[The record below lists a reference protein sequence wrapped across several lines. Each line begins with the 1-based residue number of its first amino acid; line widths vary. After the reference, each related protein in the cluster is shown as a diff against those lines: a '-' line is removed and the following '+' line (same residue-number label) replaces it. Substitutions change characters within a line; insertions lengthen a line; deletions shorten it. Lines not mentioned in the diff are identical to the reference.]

1 MIGRIRALG
10 LWLAL
15 GLALGLAL
23 AAAFASGAVAQESVR
38 VPEAATGSGAK
49 HIAIAAKHMA
59 VAAHPLAA
67 DAGREILRAGG
78 SAVDAAIAMQ
88 LVLGLVEP
96 QSSGLG
102 GGAFI
107 VHFDAAKSGVTT
119 YDGRETAPAS
129 AKPDRFLKNGQP
141 MDFDEAV
148 RSGLSIGVPGVMRV
162 MELAHQRHGKLPWA
176 RLFEPAITLAYAGFP
191 ISQRLHLLV
200 RWQGAEYF
208 APAARAYFFDEAG
221 AARPSGYVLKN
232 PVYGATLRVL
242 AERGA
247 AEFYQGAIADA
258 IVEAVNASPTAQGD
272 LTRADL
278 GGYQAKERAAVCFA
292 YRGHKICGMGPPSSG
307 GITIAQTLKLIEPF
321 AEVQGPDASLSGAAL
336 HVIAEAEKLA
346 YADRNRYL
354 ADPDVIAMPDGL
366 LDDAYLA
373 ERRTL
378 IDLAKAMPKPA
389 AGLPPGLAKRS
400 FGSDATREV
409 AGTSH
414 LSVVDDAG
422 NAVAMTTTIESA
434 FGSGHWAAGFLLNNQ
449 LTDFSFRPADQD
461 GVAIANA
468 VAGGKRPRS
477 SMSPTIVLDSAG
489 AFEAATGS
497 PGGSRI
503 ILFVIKSLIA
513 MLDWGLDPQAASGLI
528 NFGSEGG
535 PFVIEYG
542 LSSIWPALKLKTY
555 GHAVS
560 AELLTS
566 GAHTILRRGGRLE
579 GGADPRRDGVAL
591 GD

>member
-1 MIGRIRALG
+1 MIGRVRAFC
-10 LWLAL
+10 LWL
-15 GLALGLAL
+15 GLAAAL
-23 AAAFASGAVAQESVR
+23 APAALGQETVR
-38 VPEAATGSGAK
+38 VPEAATGSGSKDLAV
-49 HIAIAAKHMA
+49 ASRHMA
-59 VAAHPLAA
+59 AAAHPLAA
-67 DAGREILRAGG
+67 EAGRDILRTGG

-102 GGAFI
+102 GGAFV
-107 VHFDAAKSGVTT
+107 VHFDAAKGEVKTF
-119 YDGRETAPAS
+119 DGRETAPDS

-141 MDFDEAV
+141 IDFDEAV

-162 MELAHQRHGKLPWA
+162 MELAHQQHGKLPWA
-176 RLFEPAITLAYAGFP
+176 RLFEPAIALADAGFV
-191 ISQRLHLLV
+191 ISQRLHLLL
-200 RWQGAEYF
+200 RWQGVEHF
-208 APAARAYFFDEAG
+208 SPAARAYFFDEAG
-221 AARPSGYVLKN
+221 AARPNGYLLKN
-232 PVYGATLRVL
+232 PAYAATLRML

-247 AEFYQGAIADA
+247 SAFYEGPIAEA
-258 IVEAVNASPTAQGD
+258 IVDAVNSGPTAQGD
-272 LTRADL
+272 VTRADL
-278 GGYQAKERAAVCFA
+278 SGYRAKERAPVCFT
-292 YRGHKICGMGPPSSG
+292 YRAHKICGMGPPSSG
-307 GITIAQTLKLIEPF
+307 GITIAQTLKLLEPF
-321 AEVQGPDASLSGAAL
+321 AEVQGPGAKLSGAAL

-354 ADPDVIAMPDGL
+354 ADPDVIAIPGGL

-373 ERRTL
+373 ERRKL
-378 IDLAKAMPKPA
+378 IDVTKAMAKPA

-400 FGSDATREV
+400 FGWDATREAV
-409 AGTSH
+409 GTSH
-414 LSVVDDAG
+414 ISVVDDAG

-449 LTDFSFRPADQD
+449 LTDFSFRPVDQD
-461 GVAIANA
+461 GAPIANA

-477 SMSPTIVLDSAG
+477 SMSPTIVLDAAG

-513 MLDWGLDPQAASGLI
+513 MLDWGLDPQAAAALI

-535 PFVIEYG
+535 PLVIEYG
-542 LSSIWPALKLKTY
+542 LSSIWPALTLKTY
-555 GHAVS
+555 GHPVS

-566 GAHTILRRGGRLE
+566 GGHTIMRRGGRLE